1 MEVRKAGVIDNS
13 ESHWSNPI
21 LMTRFLR
28 TKLPDSFTC
37 KSWVLTCLAVYM
49 YMYIYNYIYI
59 LCICSFIRTYG
70 IKFILMA
77 LSEFCFLLGRVTPWQ
92 PAIHGKVLGRSER
105 DAVIEDK

>member
-37 KSWVLTCLAVYM
+37 KSWVLTCLAATYRNI
-49 YMYIYNYIYI
+49 YIYCVYAHLYAHM
-59 LCICSFIRTYG
+59 TYG
-70 IKFILMA
+70 IKLILMA
-77 LSEFCFLLGRVTPWQ
+77 LSEFCFLLG
-92 PAIHGKVLGRSER
+92 LGTFRKRRSH
-105 DAVIEDK
+105 

>member
-37 KSWVLTCLAVYM
+37 KSWVLTCPAATNRN
-49 YMYIYNYIYI
+49 IYIYI
-59 LCICSFIRTYG
+59 LCMCSFIRTYDIWYKIDSDG
-70 IKFILMA
+70 SFRVLFFIGSWDVQKETQSLKIN
-77 LSEFCFLLGRVTPWQ
+77 SIQ
-92 PAIHGKVLGRSER
+92 
-105 DAVIEDK
+105 